1 MVAELGFDQFL
12 KYLRDLGS
20 KHTMSMLINRNI
32 NETNQILTVDVIEA
46 RWMLDKLVRCS
57 LMDEM
62 NLAELVAKRVKKSCE
77 VNFIEL

>member
-1 MVAELGFDQFL
+1 MVTDLGFDQYL

-20 KHTMSMLINRNI
+20 KHTLKMLVARNI
-32 NETNQILTVDVIEA
+32 NEAHQILTVDIIEA

-62 NLAELVAKRVKKSCE
+62 NLAELVVKRVKAFAQLS
-77 VNFIEL
+77 FIDL

>member
-32 NETNQILTVDVIEA
+32 NETTQILTVDVIEA

>member
-1 MVAELGFDQFL
+1 VVAELGFDQFL

>member
-1 MVAELGFDQFL
+1 MVAELGFNQFL

-62 NLAELVAKRVKKSCE
+62 NLAELVAKRVKKPCE

>member
-1 MVAELGFDQFL
+1 VVAELGFDQFL

-32 NETNQILTVDVIEA
+32 NETTQILTVDVIEA